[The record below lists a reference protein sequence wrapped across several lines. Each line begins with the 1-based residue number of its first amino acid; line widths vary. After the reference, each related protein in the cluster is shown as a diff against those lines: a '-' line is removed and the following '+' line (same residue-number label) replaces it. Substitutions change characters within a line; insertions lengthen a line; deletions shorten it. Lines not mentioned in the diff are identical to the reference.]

1 MRGISNP
8 IKAAFAVLLDR
19 IPQLGEGRVDPDL
32 RNATDDFGLKARL
45 FRVSFIGAHSILA

>member
-45 FRVSFIGAHSILA
+45 FRVSFVGAHSILA